1 MKRGTLML
9 SGALAA
15 LALVLSAC
23 GGDGSGEGGGDAVT
37 SLDVEGKEFAF
48 VADSWRVAANQ
59 DVTITFNNIG
69 PLEHD
74 WSVLS
79 STISGDDEVAE
90 DLVIFK
96 VARVS
101 GGSSTGT
108 FNLPPGTYQV
118 VCTVPGHFVAGMEGT
133 LHVVES

>member
-1 MKRGTLML
+1 MKMGTLVV
-9 SGALAA
+9 SGALVV
-15 LALVLSAC
+15 LALVLAAC
-23 GGDGSGEGGGDAVT
+23 GSDDSGDRGGEAAT
-37 SLDVEGKEFAF
+37 SFNVEGMEFGF

-59 DVTITFNNIG
+59 DVTITFNNVG

-79 STISGDDEVAE
+79 STISSDGEFAE
-90 DLVIFK
+90 DLVIFN

-118 VCTVPGHFVAGMEGT
+118 ICTIPGHFAAGMEGT
-133 LHVVES
+133 LHVVEG

>member
-1 MKRGTLML
+1 M
-9 SGALAA
+9 
-15 LALVLSAC
+15 
-23 GGDGSGEGGGDAVT
+23 
-37 SLDVEGKEFAF
+37 
-48 VADSWRVAANQ
+48 
-59 DVTITFNNIG
+59 TITFNNLG

-133 LHVVES
+133 LHVVEG